1 MTPSFLTALF
11 TGRSRRPAFPSA
23 WLRAFRPAPLN
34 VSRGERL
41 RVVGGAA
48 VGIFVTGWLCHL
60 LGAASALPWL
70 IAPMGASAVL
80 VFGVPASPM
89 AQPWAV
95 VAGNTVSALAGIA
108 CARMAVPPELAATAA
123 VALAVALMFTLRCL
137 HPPGGASALLV
148 ALAGVTDPAFA
159 LFPVA
164 ANSLLMV
171 LAGIAYNNLS
181 GRSYPHAQLPPEP
194 SPPRPDD
201 ARTIAADL
209 DAVLARYNQVL
220 DVSRDDLQ
228 ALIEQTQLQGYRRR
242 LADIRCRDIMSTDL
256 ITVEFG
262 TPLEE
267 AWALLREHRIK
278 ALPVIDR
285 VRRIV
290 GIVTLAD
297 FMRSA
302 DLDRHEG
309 FDRKLRALIR
319 KSGLTHGTKPEVVG
333 QIMTRQ
339 VRVASED
346 RHLSELAPLFGS
358 TGHHHIPVIGEGE
371 RLVGI
376 ITQSDMVAA
385 LCRAGETAV

>member
-1 MTPSFLTALF
+1 MTPSFLSALF
-11 TGRSRRPAFPSA
+11 KPGNTASASPAA
-23 WLRAFRPAPLN
+23 WLRAFRPAPLS

-41 RVVGGAA
+41 RVVCGAA

-60 LGAASALPWL
+60 LGAHSALPWL
-70 IAPMGASAVL
+70 IAPMGALAVL

-95 VAGNTVSALAGIA
+95 VAGNTFSALAGIA
-108 CARMAVPPELAATAA
+108 CAHLGVPPELAATLA
-123 VALAVALMFTLRCL
+123 VALAVALMFALRCL
-137 HPPGGASALLV
+137 HPPGGATALLV
-148 ALAGVTDPAFA
+148 ALAGIHDPVFA

-164 ANSLLMV
+164 SNSLLMV

-181 GRSYPHAQLPPEP
+181 RRSYPHMQLPPEP
-194 SPPRPDD
+194 VAQRPDD
-201 ARTIAADL
+201 ARSIAADL

-242 LADIRCRDIMSTDL
+242 LSDIRCRDIMSTEL

-267 AWALLREHRIK
+267 AWALLRRHRIK
-278 ALPVIDR
+278 ALPVVDR

-297 FMRSA
+297 FMRGA
-302 DLDRHEG
+302 DLDGHESI
-309 FDRKLRALIR
+309 DRKLRALIR
-319 KSGLTHGTKPEVVG
+319 RSGLTHTTKPEVVG

-339 VRVASED
+339 VRVTSED
-346 RHLSELAPLFGS
+346 RHLSDLVPLFGS
-358 TGHHHIPVIGEGE
+358 TGHHHIPVIGERE
-371 RLVGI
+371 RLVGM
-376 ITQSDMVAA
+376 ITQSDLVAA
-385 LCRAGETAV
+385 LCRMGDAAA